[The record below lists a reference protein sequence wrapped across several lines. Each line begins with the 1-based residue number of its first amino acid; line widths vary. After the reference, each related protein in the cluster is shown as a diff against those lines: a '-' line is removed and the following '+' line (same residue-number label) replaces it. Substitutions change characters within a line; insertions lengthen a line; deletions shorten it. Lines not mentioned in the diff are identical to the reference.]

1 MNPKFNPKSD
11 SYVFKKKC
19 TYVVMKK
26 NYFLLRFVIIISYT
40 QIRTMIYRSL
50 HWLSTKKKNTI
61 WIDNRRSSAR
71 CVPSCKYG
79 NRNGRRLPSC
89 AL

>member
-1 MNPKFNPKSD
+1 MYLCCNE
-11 SYVFKKKC
+11 KKLFFITFC
-19 TYVVMKK
+19 H
-26 NYFLLRFVIIISYT
+26 NYILYTNKDDDLSIVTLIIY
-40 QIRTMIYRSL
+40 
-50 HWLSTKKKNTI
+50 KKKNTI